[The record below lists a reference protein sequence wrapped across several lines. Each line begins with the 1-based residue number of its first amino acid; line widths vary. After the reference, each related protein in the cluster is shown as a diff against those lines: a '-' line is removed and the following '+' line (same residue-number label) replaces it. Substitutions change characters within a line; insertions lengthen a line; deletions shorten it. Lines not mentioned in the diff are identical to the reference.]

1 MNTSLV
7 YPYRM
12 FSKYDS
18 ISDTQNL
25 GDLTQ
30 VFDKRRYFVDI
41 EAILS
46 HTSNRLSIVAF
57 CWRV

>member
-57 CWRV
+57 C